1 MGMRKEFLLLVVMY
15 LLGSV
20 AQAQP
25 KDIYLQR
32 AKETFHLVWAKYRV
46 PEHGLFAEYYP
57 NSHKPDLTYFQ
68 ESGHK
73 AQEVSYLWPM
83 SGVFSSVNILME
95 LDPKAYKPY
104 LDSMVTAVEQ
114 YLDKT
119 RTPHG
124 YQAYPSKFERVDRYY
139 DDNGLV
145 GIDYMDA
152 YVVTADKSYLAKAK
166 AVMSFIESGWTQDFG
181 GGVPWLEGI
190 RDQKPACS
198 NGKATVLALKLYQA
212 TRDEAYLRYAIKSYD
227 WMLNTLRDDSLDII
241 WNSLLIPDGTAAGRK
256 DAEVQKHAYT
266 YNTGTMIQ
274 SAVRLYKITG
284 KKSYLNDARALAE
297 GSYKYYFGHTDD
309 GVPYVKDIP
318 WFTVVLFRGY
328 QELYEIDRN
337 PRYVEAVIERAEWA
351 WVHARDEE
359 GLPYADWT
367 GRKDENKKQKWLL
380 DSSCMAELYARIALI
395 KAMTREKELSIK

>member
-1 MGMRKEFLLLVVMY
+1 N
-15 LLGSV
+15 
-20 AQAQP
+20 
-25 KDIYLQR
+25 
-32 AKETFHLVWAKYRV
+32 
-46 PEHGLFAEYYP
+46 GLFAEYYP

-95 LDPKAYKPY
+95 LDQKAYKPY

-181 GGVPWLEGI
+181 GGVPWLEGV

-227 WMLNTLRDDSLDII
+227 WMLNTLRDDSLNII

-309 GVPYVKDIP
+309 GAPYVRDIP

-337 PRYVEAVIERAEWA
+337 PRYVEAV
-351 WVHARDEE
+351 
-359 GLPYADWT
+359 
-367 GRKDENKKQKWLL
+367 
-380 DSSCMAELYARIALI
+380 
-395 KAMTREKELSIK
+395 